1 MSGRLLRIEKWETL
15 AREADFQPAKMAA
28 LCPVSLRQLERFF
41 ALRFGKT
48 PGEWSREL
56 KCRQALKLIT
66 KGYSN
71 KAVVAELKFAN
82 GSHFCHEFKRVY
94 GASPQSFNSGGQNV
108 AFRQQCRF

>member
-15 AREADFQPAKMAA
+15 ARQADFQPAKMAA
-28 LCPVSLRQLERFF
+28 LCSISLRQLERFF

-66 KGYSN
+66 EGYSN
-71 KAVVAELKFAN
+71 KAVAAELKFASA
-82 GSHFCHEFKRVY
+82 SHFCHEFKRFY
-94 GASPQSFNSGGQNV
+94 GASPQSFLPGSQNV
-108 AFRQQCRF
+108 AFRQ